1 MTELNSLPE
10 AGEEIPAKKNTAGVS
25 KAQNEINEKL
35 MLAVFAGDLARL
47 QELLANGA
55 SLTCRNH
62 ASQTPLMVASRMGYA
77 DIAVWI
83 IAQWCS
89 IVGTTM
95 DWLNAKDT
103 LDRTALMMACEQGN
117 LPIVSALMDA
127 GVDVVAQDMVG
138 RSAQDYVKDGTAS
151 EAIFSIVGHKNLTE
165 QQLKPALATPK
176 TRAPT
181 RPKTTAPDQP
191 TLEVT
196 SPCEST

>member
-1 MTELNSLPE
+1 VTELNSLPE
-10 AGEEIPAKKNTAGVS
+10 ASEELPAKNNIAGLS

-47 QELLANGA
+47 QKLLANGA

-77 DIAVWI
+77 DIAAWI

-89 IVGTTM
+89 MAGTAM

-117 LPIVSALMDA
+117 LAIVSALMDA

-138 RSAQDYVKDGTAS
+138 RSAQDYVKDGAAS
-151 EAIFSIVGHKNLTE
+151 EAIFAIVAHKNLTE
-165 QQLKPALATPK
+165 QRLKPALATPK
-176 TRAPT
+176 ARAP
-181 RPKTTAPDQP
+181 RRSAAHAN
-191 TLEVT
+191 
-196 SPCEST
+196 